1 MVTIEILDLKREGK
15 FTHIIKPRN
24 VGLKK
29 QPEVVLAVL
38 EDSKAKLQF
47 EKAVELKRVREE
59 LKSRQNQ
66 ELVKAMKMQKKTER
80 GKRKRE
86 LKRMRRQKK
95 YYENRLKIEKADAE
109 EKKVCELERE
119 MEWIESVDDD
129 EEEGR
134 KGVDNPCMKMPML
147 FMKSEELEEIVEFF
161 THGEMYRRQGVK
173 IPDSIYADIDFFMC
187 LVECGFLFEGKL
199 LCGPPGVGKT
209 LLAKAVAG
217 EAGVNFF
224 SISTSLFVEIYVGVR
239 ASRAHQC
246 SSISWMDAVGRERG
260 AMKDSGGQE
269 RDATLNQLF
278 VCLDGFEG
286 KGELITIA
294 STNRPDILD

>member
-38 EDSKAKLQF
+38 EDSKAKLQL

-86 LKRMRRQKK
+86 LKRMSCRRQKK

-129 EEEGR
+129 EEEGT

-147 FMKSEELEEIVEFF
+147 FMKSGARVRSARNKNLPQ
-161 THGEMYRRQGVK
+161 YLKR
-173 IPDSIYADIDFFMC
+173 
-187 LVECGFLFEGKL
+187 GKL

-224 SISTSLFVEIYVGVR
+224 SISASLFVEIYVGVR
-239 ASRAHQC
+239 ASRVRA
-246 SSISWMDAVGRERG
+246 
-260 AMKDSGGQE
+260 
-269 RDATLNQLF
+269 L
-278 VCLDGFEG
+278 
-286 KGELITIA
+286 
-294 STNRPDILD
+294 

>member
-38 EDSKAKLQF
+38 EDSKIPAWLFSFMKAKLQL

-86 LKRMRRQKK
+86 LKRMSCGRQKK

-129 EEEGR
+129 EEEGT
-134 KGVDNPCMKMPML
+134 KGVDNRCMKMPML
-147 FMKSEELEEIVEFF
+147 FMKSGARVRSARNKNLPQ
-161 THGEMYRRQGVK
+161 YLKR
-173 IPDSIYADIDFFMC
+173 
-187 LVECGFLFEGKL
+187 GKL

-224 SISTSLFVEIYVGVR
+224 SISASLFVEIYVGVR

-260 AMKDSGGQE
+260 AMKGSGGQE
-269 RDATLNQLF
+269 RDATLNQVHARKKLMAPD
-278 VCLDGFEG
+278 VDYMAVGGDLSEIGQY
-286 KGELITIA
+286 IA
-294 STNRPDILD
+294 

>member
-15 FTHIIKPRN
+15 VTHIIKPRN

-38 EDSKAKLQF
+38 EDSKAKPQL

-66 ELVKAMKMQKKTER
+66 ELMKAMKMQKKTER

-86 LKRMRRQKK
+86 LKRMRQKND
-95 YYENRLKIEKADAE
+95 YENRLKMEKADAE

-134 KGVDNPCMKMPML
+134 KGVDNP
-147 FMKSEELEEIVEFF
+147 
-161 THGEMYRRQGVK
+161 
-173 IPDSIYADIDFFMC
+173 
-187 LVECGFLFEGKL
+187 
-199 LCGPPGVGKT
+199 
-209 LLAKAVAG
+209 
-217 EAGVNFF
+217 
-224 SISTSLFVEIYVGVR
+224 
-239 ASRAHQC
+239 
-246 SSISWMDAVGRERG
+246 
-260 AMKDSGGQE
+260 
-269 RDATLNQLF
+269 
-278 VCLDGFEG
+278 
-286 KGELITIA
+286 
-294 STNRPDILD
+294 